1 MQELELI
8 LFERQLLAQLL
19 EPSALCVFFDPLEGH
34 VAVVP
39 VFAIL
44 LCQVL
49 RDSQLLRDVSVLQD
63 SSLLS

>member
-1 MQELELI
+1 M
-8 LFERQLLAQLL
+8 
-19 EPSALCVFFDPLEGH
+19 EPSALFVFFDPLEGH

-39 VFAIL
+39 VLAIL

>member
-1 MQELELI
+1 LI

-19 EPSALCVFFDPLEGH
+19 EPSALFVFLDPLEGH

-39 VFAIL
+39 VLAIL